1 MGITF
6 SWFKYGLKEK
16 KRAFFE
22 NSLRQIETILGVE
35 SVAMNGILP
44 LSDMVNT
51 STQSQGYF
59 IAEGQ
64 SNVEQ
69 SENSLISIQ
78 RVTLNYFEVMG
89 IGMKHGTIF
98 DRSGHS
104 SHGYQVML
112 IRGEP
117 CRYFNLQP
125 RCDCASFRITP
136 GNLSPFSKGFVR
148 QSCQCFKKRLDCVYD
163 VVYIRDQ

>member
-6 SWFKYGLKEK
+6 SWFKYGLSEK

-22 NSLRQIETILGVE
+22 NSLRQIEAIPGVE

-117 CRYFNLQP
+117 CRYFNLHLVAIALLFVSLLATLVP
-125 RCDCASFRITP
+125 FRKA
-136 GNLSPFSKGFVR
+136 LFVSPVKF
-148 QSCQCFKKRLDCVYD
+148 
-163 VVYIRDQ
+163 